1 MLLILGH
8 INFGEPSHNAHSLL
22 ALSVPSIA
30 GSGLGRDTVLG
41 LWGSHCDADR
51 TGAAAAYHPPG
62 STLALGVRPCESNP
76 RPLRDVRVDP
86 A

>member
-30 GSGLGRDTVLG
+30 GWVGRSGSMTLVEAHGR
-41 LWGSHCDADR
+41 
-51 TGAAAAYHPPG
+51 
-62 STLALGVRPCESNP
+62 
-76 RPLRDVRVDP
+76 
-86 A
+86 